1 MGLAAVTAF
10 ERSGGRLL
18 AVAGETRG
26 DTGSAAMERRLAAGW
41 ELAREPV
48 PLPAYGDTAAFL
60 TLWRLRPK
68 AASDGDT
75 ARSTTTASA
84 LPTRVRVEIS
94 GRLGEPLV
102 VCITALDG
110 RGVGTG
116 RTRSTLAA
124 AKSRPVS
131 HADVSK
137 AVGTLGDTAFALD
150 PAHVS
155 VSMADGLFISLAEV
169 KDARR
174 DAVRA
179 FTAAAAAATA
189 AAAPSQAAAVAAAAA
204 AAAVGR
210 DGGWGWG
217 GGGGGRG
224 GGWAA
229 AGGEGAAAAEGA
241 DGVGGL

>member
-1 MGLAAVTAF
+1 
-10 ERSGGRLL
+10 
-18 AVAGETRG
+18 
-26 DTGSAAMERRLAAGW
+26 MERRLAAGW

-68 AASDGDT
+68 AAGDGDA

-94 GRLGEPLV
+94 GRLGEPLA
-102 VCITALDG
+102 VCITALGG

-116 RTRSTLAA
+116 RTRSALAA

-137 AVGTLGDTAFALD
+137 AVGTLGGTAFALD

-179 FTAAAAAATA
+179 FTAATTA
-189 AAAPSQAAAVAAAAA
+189 AAAPSQAAVAAAAA
-204 AAAVGR
+204 AAPEWPLVC
-210 DGGWGWG
+210 
-217 GGGGGRG
+217 
-224 GGWAA
+224 
-229 AGGEGAAAAEGA
+229 AGCGAAPSARTPSMLRDRLTRVVVACGAACARLPTTTALLEKELA
-241 DGVGGL
+241 RRHLPSIQVGGSEEASCWKSVTLL